1 MSDGSEVPGWPS
13 GKHCRDLLVI
23 VEEKKKPIV
32 KPETYQV
39 LHSPQMFSSRLYR
52 WSCHHYKP
60 HSDPRQRWTQSP
72 GHSLPS
78 ETHIQN
84 RKFHNILSIFYLD

>member
-1 MSDGSEVPGWPS
+1 MSDRLAKWKTLQGPFSYCGGE
-13 GKHCRDLLVI
+13 
-23 VEEKKKPIV
+23 KKPIV